1 MQAKTGIVPW
11 ILLAALAGC
20 KPGAGPQAATLP
32 PVEVPVAKPLPV
44 TVVDFEEYTGKVM
57 AIERVNIMARA
68 DGYLSEIR
76 FKPGE
81 FVHKDD
87 VLFVIDPRPYKAALD
102 SAEAQLAQAEARVSR
117 LTKEHT
123 RLDKLRTTGA
133 GSTEDFEK
141 VEGELAE
148 ARATVQGMKANVQQA
163 QLNLNFTEVKAPVD
177 GRVGRQMV
185 TVGNLVQGSTA
196 NATVLTDLVSVE
208 EMYVFFEAP
217 ERDVL
222 RYRRTMVSEGRTDLR
237 ENPIEVEIGLFD
249 EDGYPHPGIV
259 DFAHER
265 LDPGTGTQTFRA
277 RVKNPGGTLF
287 ADGMFARVK
296 VAFSKPYQSLAVS
309 DRAIVTIQGGKFLF
323 IVNAEDKVEERQ
335 VQLGRLIGPGLRQI
349 KSGIQ
354 ASDRVA
360 VSNIQ
365 RLMPGATVVPAPTE
379 MPLPPKAAK

>member
-1 MQAKTGIVPW
+1 MHPDPRLVLGL
-11 ILLAALAGC
+11 LLAALVGC
-20 KPGAGPQAATLP
+20 KGGAGPQAATLP
-32 PVEVPVAKPLPV
+32 PVEVPVATPLPV

-81 FVHKDD
+81 FVRKDD
-87 VLFVIDPRPYKAALD
+87 VLFVIDPRPYKTALD
-102 SAEAQLAQAEARVSR
+102 SAEAQLAQADARVSR
-117 LTKEHT
+117 LTKEHA
-123 RLDKLRTTGA
+123 RLNKLKTTGA

-163 QLNLNFTEVKAPVD
+163 ALNLSFTEVKAPVD

-185 TVGNLVQGSTA
+185 TVGNLVQGSNAA
-196 NATVLTDLVSVE
+196 NATVLTDLVSVDE
-208 EMYVFFEAP
+208 VYIFFDAP

-222 RYRRTMVSEGRTDLR
+222 RYRRAMLADGKNPR
-237 ENPIEVEIGLFD
+237 ENPIPVEVGLFD
-249 EDGYPHPGIV
+249 DEGYPHPGLV
-259 DFAHER
+259 DFMHER

-287 ADGMFARVK
+287 ADGMFARIK
-296 VAFSKPYQSLAVS
+296 VAFSKPYQSLAVA

-323 IVNAEDKVEERQ
+323 LVNAKDAVEERQ
-335 VQLGRLIGPGLRQI
+335 VELGRLVGPGLRQI
-349 KSGIQ
+349 KAGIK
-354 ASDRVA
+354 ADDRIA
-360 VSNIQ
+360 VSNLQ
-365 RLMPGATVVPAPTE
+365 RLMPGATVVPVPTE

>member
-1 MQAKTGIVPW
+1 MRAKLGI
-11 ILLAALAGC
+11 ILCLLMAGC
-20 KPGAGPQAATLP
+20 KAGAGPQAAVMP
-32 PVEVPVAKPLPV
+32 PVDVPVAKPLPV

-87 VLFVIDPRPYKAALD
+87 VLFVIDPRPYKTALD
-102 SAEAQLAQAEARVSR
+102 SAEAQLAQADARVSR
-117 LTKEHT
+117 LTKEHA
-123 RLDKLRTTGA
+123 RLAKLKSTGA
-133 GSTEDFEK
+133 GSAEDFEK

-163 QLNLNFTEVKAPVD
+163 SLNLSFTEVKAPVD

-185 TVGNLVQGSTA
+185 TVGNLVQGSSAA
-196 NATVLTDLVSVE
+196 NATVLTDLVSVDE
-208 EMYVFFEAP
+208 VYIFFDAP

-222 RYRRTMVSEGRTDLR
+222 RYRRAMLADGKNPRD
-237 ENPIEVEIGLFD
+237 NPIPVEVGLFD
-249 EDGYPHPGIV
+249 DAGYPHPGVV
-259 DFAHER
+259 DFMHER

-287 ADGMFARVK
+287 ADGMFARIK

-323 IVNAEDKVEERQ
+323 LVNAGDKVEERQ
-335 VQLGRLIGPGLRQI
+335 VELGRLIGPGLRQI
-349 KSGIQ
+349 RAGIK
-354 ASDRVA
+354 ADDRIA
-360 VSNIQ
+360 VSNLQ
-365 RLMPGATVVPAPTE
+365 RLMPGATVVPVPTE